1 MNLDVF
7 VSCDIRQNI
16 DRIEKII
23 ATGIFKP
30 ANAGNPLVKSAFT
43 ELMICLR
50 DLMEK
55 TKTFATPISFV
66 DDVTLAPK
74 LKINDVSDLITFI
87 RDALCHIA
95 ATQKHFVVPN
105 KIKASFNIVYGKGT
119 LAPHPGISLTSDYP
133 DDICFFFGVEKIYL
147 RRHVLRAF
155 EETKRQLVPLL
166 PRESPPDIVVY

>member
-1 MNLDVF
+1 MDF
-7 VSCDIRQNI
+7 FIACDIRHNI
-16 DRIEKII
+16 DRVEQIV

-30 ANAGNPLVKSAFT
+30 ATAGNPLVKSGFT

-55 TKTFATPISFV
+55 TKKFGTRISFV
-66 DDVTLAPK
+66 DDITLTPK
-74 LKINDVSDLITFI
+74 SKIKDISDLVTFI

-95 ATQKHFVVPN
+95 TKDHFIVPG

-119 LAPHPGISLTSDYP
+119 LAPHPGISLTSDYS
-133 DDICFFFGVEKIYL
+133 DDICFFFGIEKIYL

-155 EETKRQLVPLL
+155 EETKRQLATLL
-166 PRESPPDIVVY
+166 PPESPPDIVVY